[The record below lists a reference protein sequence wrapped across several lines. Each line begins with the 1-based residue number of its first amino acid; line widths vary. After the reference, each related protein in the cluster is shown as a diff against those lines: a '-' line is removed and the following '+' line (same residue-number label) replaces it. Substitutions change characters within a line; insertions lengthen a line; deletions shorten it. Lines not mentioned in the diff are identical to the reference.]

1 MDDWKAIVTS
11 WSTKEVLQIY
21 DLNSWYRGKMFQND
35 IITAWRKYWDK
46 DLKKKVQTDLKWA
59 AMAELRRTS
68 SSTIIYW

>member
-21 DLNSWYRGKMFQND
+21 DLNSWYRGKMFQNG